1 MWKSLLKAV
10 VEGFAISDPV
20 GYMHY
25 LECKRATERQAEVIP
40 YRAPSRDA
48 ALRPVDGS
56 LRSREERLA

>member
-10 VEGFAISDPV
+10 LEGFAISDPV

-25 LECKRATERQAEVIP
+25 LECKREVERQAEVIP
-40 YRAPSRDA
+40 YRAPSHDA

-56 LRSREERLA
+56 LRRREERLA